1 MKLSMKF
8 RSLLS
13 VFALGSVVMVSA
25 TVLMDSV
32 HLQETGSTP
41 VFSLAPISLGNPAVA
56 ATLRTRPS
64 SSVIN
69 SYLETDPSIKPAPT
83 SPVHTIGEVKAPP
96 PPPPTFITKSLTLKS
111 GNTLSGILTKAGLSN
126 NEAAE
131 IVTTFATAYNPRRIK
146 AGQSIDMQFRLATE
160 TTPEQ
165 FSGLSFEPTKTS
177 YVRLERDGNTFKA
190 WQEDKVLTTRL
201 FKSEG
206 QITSSLYLAGVR
218 ANLPVPILAEFIRAY
233 SWDVDFQRS
242 IRKND
247 TFAVFYE
254 AHLDGNGEIVAYG
267 KILFAELVLSGDKL
281 PIYLFS
287 LPDGREDYFDL
298 TGRSAK
304 KTLMRTPID
313 GARLSSNYGNR
324 KHPIL
329 GYNKLHTGVDFAA
342 PRGTPIYAAGDGAID
357 YIGRKGGYGKYI
369 RIRHNGEYS
378 TAYAHMKGFARS
390 MKSGKRVRQGQV
402 IGYVGTTG
410 RSTGPHLHYEI
421 LKNKRAVNP
430 MKVKMPSGEKLKG
443 NNLETFLQL
452 TRTRDEQFATL
463 DSPPTTVASSE

>member
-1 MKLSMKF
+1 
-8 RSLLS
+8 
-13 VFALGSVVMVSA
+13 
-25 TVLMDSV
+25 
-32 HLQETGSTP
+32 
-41 VFSLAPISLGNPAVA
+41 LGNPAVA
-56 ATLRTRPS
+56 ATLQTRQPAPAFL
-64 SSVIN
+64 
-69 SYLETDPSIKPAPT
+69 SYTTTDPAIKAV
-83 SPVHTIGEVKAPP
+83 PVDPVYTIGEIAAPP
-96 PPPPTFITKSLTLKS
+96 PPPPTFVTRQFTLKS
-111 GNTLSGILTKAGLSN
+111 GSTLSGILTNAGLSN

-131 IVTTFATAYNPRRIK
+131 IVTTFSTAFNPRRIK
-146 AGQSIDMQFRLATE
+146 AGQSIELQFRLPTKTAA
-160 TTPEQ
+160 EQ

-177 YVRLERDGNTFKA
+177 FVRLERDGETFKA
-190 WQEDKVLTTRL
+190 WQEDKVLTTKL

-206 QITSSLYLAGVR
+206 RITSSLYVAGVR
-218 ANLPVPILAEFIRAY
+218 AALPLPILAEFIRAY

-247 TFAVFYE
+247 EFSVFYE
-254 AHLDGNGEIVAYG
+254 AHLDGNGETVAYG
-267 KILFAELVLSGDKL
+267 KILFAELILSGDKL
-281 PIYLFS
+281 PIYLYG

-304 KTLMRTPID
+304 KALMRTPID

-357 YIGRKGGYGKYI
+357 YIGRNGGYGNYI
-369 RIRHNGEYS
+369 RIRHNDEYS
-378 TAYAHMKGFARS
+378 TAYAHMKSFART

-410 RSTGPHLHYEI
+410 RSTGAHLHYEI

-443 NNLETFLQL
+443 KNLGKFLQL
-452 TRTRDEQFATL
+452 TRTRDAQF
-463 DSPPTTVASSE
+463 VALENPSTNIALAN